1 MNKEKSLYD
10 EIFMTNEAPDIKDTN
25 SSKDIKD
32 AIDDANLNDTV
43 GMEDIFVFDD
53 KNTKEQEKKNIKIEK
68 EETDS
73 AIKLEDAKFFDLVNN
88 TLVDLRLDLDKV
100 NLDNELAEMKND
112 SKDNVS
118 PLVNDYNKKDTKE
131 LDKTMVNSITL
142 DDFKESKDNNIS
154 QVVETSKEV
163 KAKGNLFY
171 WLSYVF
177 VVLLILVAIG
187 GSLTFLVRQFK

>member
-32 AIDDANLNDTV
+32 AIDDANLNDTG

-53 KNTKEQEKKNIKIEK
+53 KNTKEQEKKDIKIEK
-68 EETDS
+68 EETSS

-154 QVVETSKEV
+154 QVVETPKEV
-163 KAKGNLFY
+163 KSKGNLFP

-187 GSLTFLVRQFK
+187 GSLAFLVRQFK

>member
-53 KNTKEQEKKNIKIEK
+53 KNTEEQEKKDIKIEK
-68 EETDS
+68 EETSS

-154 QVVETSKEV
+154 QVVETPKEV
-163 KAKGNLFY
+163 KSKGNLFP

>member
-53 KNTKEQEKKNIKIEK
+53 KNTKEQEKKDIKIEK

-73 AIKLEDAKFFDLVNN
+73 PIKLEDAKFFDLVNN

-100 NLDNELAEMKND
+100 NLDNKLAEMKND

-118 PLVNDYNKKDTKE
+118 PLVNDYNKKDDKE

-154 QVVETSKEV
+154 QVVETPKDV
-163 KAKGNLFY
+163 KSKGNLFP

-177 VVLLILVAIG
+177 VILLILVAIG

>member
-53 KNTKEQEKKNIKIEK
+53 KNTKEQEKKDIKIEK
-68 EETDS
+68 EETSS

-118 PLVNDYNKKDTKE
+118 PLVNDYNKKDDKE

-154 QVVETSKEV
+154 QVVKTPKEV
-163 KAKGNLFY
+163 KSNGNLFP

-177 VVLLILVAIG
+177 VVLLILVSIG
-187 GSLTFLVRQFK
+187 GSLAFLVRQFK

>member
-32 AIDDANLNDTV
+32 AIDDANLNETV

-53 KNTKEQEKKNIKIEK
+53 KNTKDEEKKDIKIEK
-68 EETDS
+68 EETSS

-100 NLDNELAEMKND
+100 NLDNELAEMKNN

-154 QVVETSKEV
+154 QVVETPKEV
-163 KAKGNLFY
+163 KSKGNLFP

-177 VVLLILVAIG
+177 VVLLILIALG

>member
-32 AIDDANLNDTV
+32 AIDDANLNETV

-53 KNTKEQEKKNIKIEK
+53 KNTKDEEKKDIKIEK
-68 EETDS
+68 EETSS

-142 DDFKESKDNNIS
+142 DDFKESKDNSIS
-154 QVVETSKEV
+154 QVVETPKEA
-163 KAKGNLFY
+163 KSKGNLFP
-171 WLSYVF
+171 WLSYVL

>member
-32 AIDDANLNDTV
+32 AIDDANLNETV

-53 KNTKEQEKKNIKIEK
+53 KNTKDEKKKNIKIEK
-68 EETDS
+68 EETSS

-154 QVVETSKEV
+154 QVVETPKEV
-163 KAKGNLFY
+163 KSKGNLFP

-177 VVLLILVAIG
+177 VILLILVAIG

>member
-32 AIDDANLNDTV
+32 AIDDANLNETV

-53 KNTKEQEKKNIKIEK
+53 KNTKDEEKKDIKIEK
-68 EETDS
+68 EETSS

-100 NLDNELAEMKND
+100 NLDNELAEMKNN

-154 QVVETSKEV
+154 QVVETPKEV
-163 KAKGNLFY
+163 KSKGNLFP

-177 VVLLILVAIG
+177 VVLLILIAIG

>member
-10 EIFMTNEAPDIKDTN
+10 EIFMTNEAPNIKDTN

-32 AIDDANLNDTV
+32 AIDDANLNETV
-43 GMEDIFVFDD
+43 EMEDIFVFDD
-53 KNTKEQEKKNIKIEK
+53 KNTKDEEKKDIKIEK
-68 EETDS
+68 EETSS

-112 SKDNVS
+112 SRDNVS

-142 DDFKESKDNNIS
+142 DDFKESKDNSIS
-154 QVVETSKEV
+154 QVVETPKEV
-163 KAKGNLFY
+163 KSKGNLFP
-171 WLSYVF
+171 WLSYVL

>member
-53 KNTKEQEKKNIKIEK
+53 KNTKEQEKKDIKIEK
-68 EETDS
+68 EETSS

-118 PLVNDYNKKDTKE
+118 PLVNDYNKKDDKE

-154 QVVETSKEV
+154 QVVETPKEV
-163 KAKGNLFY
+163 KSKGNLFA

>member
-32 AIDDANLNDTV
+32 AIDDANLNETV

-53 KNTKEQEKKNIKIEK
+53 KNTKDEEKKDIKIEK
-68 EETDS
+68 EETSS

-142 DDFKESKDNNIS
+142 DDFKESKDNSIS
-154 QVVETSKEV
+154 QVVETPKEV
-163 KAKGNLFY
+163 KSKGNLFP
-171 WLSYVF
+171 WLSYVL

>member
-43 GMEDIFVFDD
+43 GMEDIFVFYD
-53 KNTKEQEKKNIKIEK
+53 KNTKEQEKKDIKIEK
-68 EETDS
+68 EETSS

-154 QVVETSKEV
+154 QVVETPKEV
-163 KAKGNLFY
+163 KSKGNLFP

>member
-32 AIDDANLNDTV
+32 AIDDANLNETV

-53 KNTKEQEKKNIKIEK
+53 KNTKDEEKKDIKIEK
-68 EETDS
+68 EETSS

-142 DDFKESKDNNIS
+142 DDFKESKDNSIS
-154 QVVETSKEV
+154 QVVETPKEV
-163 KAKGNLFY
+163 KSKGNLFP

>member
-32 AIDDANLNDTV
+32 AIDDANLNETV

-53 KNTKEQEKKNIKIEK
+53 KNTKDEEKKDIKIEK
-68 EETDS
+68 EETSS

-112 SKDNVS
+112 SRDNVS

-142 DDFKESKDNNIS
+142 DDFKESKDNSIS
-154 QVVETSKEV
+154 QVVETPKEV
-163 KAKGNLFY
+163 KSKGNLFP

>member
-25 SSKDIKD
+25 SNKDIKD

-53 KNTKEQEKKNIKIEK
+53 KNTKEQEKKDIKIEK
-68 EETDS
+68 EETSS

-154 QVVETSKEV
+154 QVVETPKEV
-163 KAKGNLFY
+163 KSKGNLFP

>member
-25 SSKDIKD
+25 SNKDIKD

-68 EETDS
+68 EETS
-73 AIKLEDAKFFDLVNN
+73 SPIKLGDAKLFDLVNN

-154 QVVETSKEV
+154 QVVETPKDV
-163 KAKGNLFY
+163 KSKGNLFP